1 MHDLSVYVGDQ
12 KIPNNIYH
20 ACKIDMCAN
29 AFVCNNS
36 VHVNVLHVIQVVCLE
51 NVDIKITSAIITNT
65 SFNYSV

>member
-36 VHVNVLHVIQVVCLE
+36 VHVNVLQLTVTEI
-51 NVDIKITSAIITNT
+51 
-65 SFNYSV
+65 